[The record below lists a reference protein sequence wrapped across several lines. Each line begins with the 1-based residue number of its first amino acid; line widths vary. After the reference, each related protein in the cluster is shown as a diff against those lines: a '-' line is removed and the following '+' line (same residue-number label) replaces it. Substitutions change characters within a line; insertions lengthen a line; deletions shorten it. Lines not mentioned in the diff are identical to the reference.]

1 MQSEP
6 EESTPRP
13 AAHPRAGVGLLVVGA
28 AVVVAY
34 AFVVWVA
41 SLLAALP
48 PLPARFQADPL
59 TGLVSVLGDFTAR
72 LAAIVT
78 LGALL
83 GVLAFTPLPED
94 GRLSD
99 AARRLT
105 RWSGRAAQVWF
116 AASALQTV
124 ANAAFV
130 VGVPMGVSVRPDAWW
145 TFVSTNQSAIA
156 WLASALVALA
166 IALTSYLSRR
176 YAPFV
181 VWFVAGILALAFVG
195 VTGNVSVG
203 LNHDWST
210 DAAVAVAFSLVPL
223 AAAAFAV
230 LLTRGSVWA
239 VRRYHRLVLPL
250 VGLALA
256 AHLLIA
262 WQELAGEPLTAT
274 WFGLPTVGI
283 LACLGALVVSWGV
296 RQVTRVAVPD
306 RGMPGRAWASVV
318 VDAVVFVCYGAFL
331 TAANHIP
338 PPRFLIP
345 QSTQVNYLGY
355 EVDIPATIERLAG
368 LGRPNLLWVAL
379 TVIALGA
386 YVVGLRI
393 LARHGERW
401 NVWYTLAWF
410 AGWLL
415 TCYLAVSGLWEYSTA
430 VYSWHMLVHMTV
442 NMLVPA
448 LCVLGAPFTLLQRA
462 SKVREGVRLP
472 GPREATLALEDYR
485 PWQRLLSP
493 PVLWVNYVASLFLIY
508 YTPAF
513 PWLMRYHW
521 AHQLML
527 LYFMVTGYVF
537 FNLLIGTDRQLWNLP
552 HLVKMALMIS
562 IMPFHAIFA
571 VGIIMASNLIGEQ
584 FYRTI
589 DVTWVGDLMADQNI
603 AGQITWFMGEIP
615 LFVAMIA
622 LAAQWF
628 GQDKIDAAAIDA
640 RADHSDEDPF
650 DAYNDMLA
658 ALADHDRRTE
668 RQRLLDDLGKR
679 S

>member
-6 EESTPRP
+6 EQSTPRP
-13 AAHPRAGVGLLVVGA
+13 ESRPRASLGVLAVGA
-28 AVVVAY
+28 AVIAAY

-41 SLLAALP
+41 SLLAILP
-48 PLPARFQADPL
+48 PLPARFRADGV
-59 TGLVSVLGDFTAR
+59 TGLVSALGDFTAR
-72 LAAIVT
+72 LAALVT
-78 LGALL
+78 LGAVL
-83 GVLAFTPLPED
+83 GVLAFTPLPAD
-94 GRLSD
+94 GRLD
-99 AARRLT
+99 AAARRLT
-105 RWSGRAAQVWF
+105 RWSGRTAQIWF

-130 VGVPMGVSVRPDAWW
+130 VGVPMGIVWRPDSWW
-145 TFVSTNQSAIA
+145 TFVSANQSAIA
-156 WLASALVALA
+156 WLASAGVALA
-166 IALTSYLSRR
+166 IAVTSYTARS
-176 YAPFV
+176 YAPYV
-181 VWFVAGILALAFVG
+181 VWFVAGVLALAFVG

-203 LNHDWST
+203 LDHDWAT
-210 DAAVAVAFSLVPL
+210 DAAVAVAFAIVPL
-223 AAAAFAV
+223 ASAAAAV
-230 LLTRGSVWA
+230 LLTRGSLWA

-250 VGLALA
+250 VGIALT

-262 WQELAGEPLTAT
+262 WQELAGVPITQT
-274 WFGLPTVGI
+274 WFGLPTVGVFV
-283 LACLGALVVSWGV
+283 CLGLLLLTWVV
-296 RQVTRVAVPD
+296 RQVTHAADPQRGRPSLGRALVAVD
-306 RGMPGRAWASVV
+306 VM
-318 VDAVVFVCYGAFL
+318 VFVAYGAFL

-338 PPRFLIP
+338 PPRFLLP

-355 EVDIPATIERLAG
+355 EVNIPATLERLVN

-379 TVIALGA
+379 TVFALGS
-386 YVVGLRI
+386 YVVGLVI
-393 LARHGERW
+393 LHRRGERW
-401 NVWYTLAWF
+401 PIWYTLAWF

-462 SKVREGVRLP
+462 SKVRDGVRLP
-472 GPREATLALEDYR
+472 GPREATLSLEAYR

-527 LYFMVTGYVF
+527 LYFMVTGYAF
-537 FNLLIGTDRQLWNLP
+537 FNQLIGTDRQLWNLP

-562 IMPFHAIFA
+562 IMPFHAVFA
-571 VGIIMASNLIGEQ
+571 VGIIMARSLIGEQ

-615 LFVAMIA
+615 LFVAMVA

-628 GQDKIDAAAIDA
+628 SQDKEDAAAIDA

-650 DAYNDMLA
+650 DAYNEMLA

-668 RQRLLDDLGKR
+668 RQEFLDELGKR